1 MLSLGPLLADWA
13 RSSEQL
19 LRLSLGHP
27 GPFTLA
33 LVFSGGLLTS
43 LGPCSL
49 SLLPVTLAY
58 LAGFGAMEPE
68 RSMDAG
74 ITVRDA
80 AEPAPGLLL
89 AGADAPVAVVAS
101 SARPSLPWQRSLSFA
116 GGIVLSLVL
125 LGLASGL
132 LGHLYGS
139 LPTQVP
145 LLVAVVA
152 VVMGLNLLGLLRFP
166 LPAGPDPDRWRR
178 LVPAPLAPLA
188 AGLAFGLAATPCTTP
203 VLAVLLTWMA
213 QSGRP
218 LTGMLLL
225 IAFGAG
231 QVVPLV
237 VAGTAAASLP
247 ALLGLRRIG
256 QWIPPISGVVLL
268 TTGALTLLAQL
279 S

>member
-58 LAGFGAMEPE
+58 LAGFGAREPE

-89 AGADAPVAVVAS
+89 AGADAPIAVVAS

-213 QSGRP
+213 QNGRP

-247 ALLGLRRIG
+247 TLLGLRRIG

>member
-58 LAGFGAMEPE
+58 LAGFGGREPE
-68 RSMDAG
+68 RGTEAG
-74 ITVRDA
+74 ATVGGAVDEA
-80 AEPAPGLLL
+80 HGLIV
-89 AGADAPVAVVAS
+89 AGADASVAVAS

-218 LTGMLLL
+218 LTGMVLL

-247 ALLGLRRIG
+247 TLLGLRRIG

-279 S
+279 P

>member
-58 LAGFGAMEPE
+58 LAGFGAREPE
-68 RSMDAG
+68 RGTHAAT
-74 ITVRDA
+74 TVRDA
-80 AEPAPGLLL
+80 AEAAPGLLL

-247 ALLGLRRIG
+247 TLLGLRRIG

-279 S
+279 T

>member
-58 LAGFGAMEPE
+58 LAGFGAREPE
-68 RSMDAG
+68 RGTDAG

-80 AEPAPGLLL
+80 AEPAHGLLL
-89 AGADAPVAVVAS
+89 AGADAPIAVVAS

-225 IAFGAG
+225 TAFGAG
-231 QVVPLV
+231 QVVPLL

-247 ALLGLRRIG
+247 TLLGLRRIG